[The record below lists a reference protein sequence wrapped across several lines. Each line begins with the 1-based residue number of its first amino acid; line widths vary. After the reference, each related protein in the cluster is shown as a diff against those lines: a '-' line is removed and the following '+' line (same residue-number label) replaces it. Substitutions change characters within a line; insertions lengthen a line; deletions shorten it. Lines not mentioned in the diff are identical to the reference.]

1 MAWSAAIPI
10 TRPKL
15 GFNVSIFKARVNSDS
30 NSFIS
35 VLKENGLMFVISLL
49 SAGTTVAAKEFISDA
64 R

>member
-1 MAWSAAIPI
+1 MACRALIPT

-35 VLKENGLMFVISLL
+35 SLSERGLIFVLSLL
-49 SAGTTVAAKEFISDA
+49 SSGTNVPANAFINEA